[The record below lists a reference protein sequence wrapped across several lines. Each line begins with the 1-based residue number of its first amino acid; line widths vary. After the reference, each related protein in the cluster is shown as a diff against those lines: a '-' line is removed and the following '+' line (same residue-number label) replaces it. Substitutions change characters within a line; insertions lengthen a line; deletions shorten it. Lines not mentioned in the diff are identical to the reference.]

1 GDSSLSYGE
10 EPRRASVGNIIAGV
24 ILILGAILCLLLGGG
39 CTVLLFYAGGTGGGI
54 TPEIWPML
62 LISLAILGAGVGGM
76 WIGFRLILGKYD

>member
-1 GDSSLSYGE
+1 MSYGN
-10 EPRRASVGNIIAGV
+10 EPRRRASVGNIIAGV

-39 CTVLLFYAGGTGGGI
+39 CTVLLFYAGGTGGAI

-62 LISLAILGAGVGGM
+62 LISLAILGAGVAGM